1 MFRKIAALTFA
12 VALLGAGGCRTTA
25 PPARE
30 SPPEHEGLRTVAEAE
45 SKTQAAERANLY
57 LQALAAFRDR
67 GEFEDAADIIDRL
80 ATPQTADGEPLAGT
94 LTASSR
100 FRFHAIVLEMALVT
114 GDDETELERL
124 LEALRPVDAGQ
135 RLVAERLRAKVL
147 IRTSGLDATF
157 ALMATAERWL
167 GDDGFAALTPDVPE
181 ISAAIWRQLSELSIP
196 ALATLAKS
204 APSASAQEWLR
215 LAESFNAAFT
225 GREQARVW
233 RRWQA
238 THPQHVAARFPP
250 PSVAQS
256 SREPRRLALLLPL
269 TGALATAAEAVR
281 DGFAAAYLFTEPRP
295 GAGDSPIMRIYD
307 TGAMSVGEAYRR
319 AHADGAEIIVGP
331 LEKSSVAELVAQSP
345 TLPVVALNEVDQGM
359 NVGADFLQL
368 ALAVEDDASA
378 VAAALAED
386 GVERVVLF
394 DNPQRWAARA
404 RERFEEE
411 LGTTVEVVA
420 SGTLRGVADATEV
433 AADVLRVTASNA
445 RHAALSQLT
454 GLELAF
460 TARRRDDVDAVVAF
474 VEGGQLMALKP
485 ALDFHFAA
493 DLPVYAPSRAV
504 RGVSWRRL
512 DGVRV
517 CDIPWRLHPHPLRAA
532 ATSLS
537 TNSGTLASFFALG
550 VDGFRIANQ
559 RFRLLTYGEAIAGS
573 TGLLTLADNGRIRRR
588 LARGEVV
595 NGNLLATPIR

>member
-1 MFRKIAALTFA
+1 MTFA
-12 VALLGAGGCRTTA
+12 VALLGAGGCRSTA
-25 PPARE
+25 PPVRE
-30 SPPEHEGLRTVAEAE
+30 SPPQHEGLRAIAEAE

-57 LQALAAFRDR
+57 LQALAVLRDR

-80 ATPQTADGEPLAGT
+80 ATPQTVNGEPLAGT

-100 FRFHAIVLEMALVT
+100 FRFHAIVLEMALAT

-135 RLVAERLRAKVL
+135 HLVAERLRAKVL
-147 IRTSGLDATF
+147 IRTGGLDATF

-167 GDDGFAALTPDVPE
+167 GDDGFAALAADVPE

-204 APSASAQEWLR
+204 APSAAVQEWLR

-238 THPQHVAARFPP
+238 THPQHMAARFPP

-256 SREPRRLALLLPL
+256 PTEPRRLALLLPL

-307 TGAMSVGEAYRR
+307 TGAMSVAEAYRR
-319 AHADGAEIIVGP
+319 AHSDGAEIIVGP
-331 LEKSSVAELVAQSP
+331 LEKSSVAELVALSP

-359 NVGADFLQL
+359 SVGADILQL

-378 VAAALAED
+378 VAAALAKD

-411 LGTTVEVVA
+411 LGTVEVVA

-460 TARRRDDVDAVVAF
+460 TPRRRDDVDAVVAF

-493 DLPVYAPSRAV
+493 DLPVYTPSRAV

-559 RFRLLTYGEAIAGS
+559 RSRLLTYGEAIAGS
-573 TGLLTLADNGRIRRR
+573 TGVLTLADNGRIRRR

-595 NGNLLATPIR
+595 NGRLLATPIR